1 MAVTVK
7 TIVRK
12 INIRSSDPETG
23 DVKAHACANA
33 WLRKLSRLVSQ
44 MGSRLWTTSEL
55 PVSARNTPMPDSI
68 AAMLERRRV
77 QRSSAAI
84 CQEPDLLGAI
94 STKVSALLQAVGP
107 ATFSTDFS
115 ISPTRTVHFRSQMT
129 PCGIP
134 SLQIPRDHRNHF
146 VGRSLYRRWQCYGH
160 RDCLR
165 RATRLCEAILRE

>member
-1 MAVTVK
+1 MLTPGYV
-7 TIVRK
+7 
-12 INIRSSDPETG
+12 NYPDSSPRWVPG
-23 DVKAHACANA
+23 CG
-33 WLRKLSRLVSQ
+33 L
-44 MGSRLWTTSEL
+44 L
-55 PVSARNTPMPDSI
+55 PSCPYPPAIPRCPDSI

-146 VGRSLYRRWQCYGH
+146 VGRSLYRRWQRYGH